1 MLLEGK
7 VAIVTGGTR
16 GIGYETVRQFLLQ
29 GAKVALFGS
38 RKETVDVAIAKLKEE
53 NSGFA
58 VIGLYPKLT
67 SEVEVKSAFDSVKNE
82 FGKIDVLINNAG
94 ISSHTKLLDFSE
106 DEYDKI
112 ADLNIKSVFVCSKV
126 AVPYLT
132 ETKGVILNTSSM
144 VSRDGQPSGVMYP
157 ASKYA
162 VNGITQSLSR
172 ELAPLGI
179 RVNAVAPGITETEM
193 LSALPKNMI
202 EPLIKTIPLGRIGT
216 PTDIANAFVFLA
228 SDMVLVLS
236 SQWKD
241 FIETTLGIHEHV
253 KVLYNPIISLPLVGK
268 RYEKKKY
275 ILFAGTVDKRKGYHD
290 LIVSFSMCSMSFPDW
305 RLLIAGNGEID
316 EGKSLAYHLGIA
328 DKVKFLGWIT
338 GDEKDSVFGEAS
350 IYCLPSYAEGF
361 PMSVLDAWAYG
372 LPVVCTPVG
381 GIMDVAKDGEN
392 IMLFNPGDTTKLSEE
407 LSLLMGDIRLRESIA
422 LHSQTLSESIF
433 NLSRINSQLGDLYKQ
448 LLGE

>member
-1 MLLEGK
+1 MKRVLV
-7 VAIVTGGTR
+7 VATSRKTR
-16 GIGYETVRQFLLQ
+16 GGITAVVNAHSKGSQWSKYHVKWIGAYVDRSNLMKIVVFLTSLLHYLILLPFYDL
-29 GAKVALFGS
+29 VHIHVSTHVSVF
-38 RKETVDVAIAKLKEE
+38 RK
-53 NSGFA
+53 SFY
-58 VIGLYPKLT
+58 LYPAKWL
-67 SEVEVKSAFDSVKNE
+67 
-82 FGKIDVLINNAG
+82 GKKVIIHLHCSTPSI
-94 ISSHTKLLDFSE
+94 IEHHRSL
-106 DEYDKI
+106 YR
-112 ADLNIKSVFVCSKV
+112 NI
-126 AVPYLT
+126 
-132 ETKGVILNTSSM
+132 
-144 VSRDGQPSGVMYP
+144 
-157 ASKYA
+157 
-162 VNGITQSLSR
+162 
-172 ELAPLGI
+172 
-179 RVNAVAPGITETEM
+179 
-193 LSALPKNMI
+193 
-202 EPLIKTIPLGRIGT
+202 
-216 PTDIANAFVFLA
+216 FLA

-268 RYEKKKY
+268 RYEKKKH